1 MAADD
6 EIRNGGADQAADG
19 DEPFVPLDPDE
30 LLAGE
35 DAVAGGAAAADA
47 AAGGVAVLPG
57 DEDLGPEFVAEAGT
71 ADIGV
76 PDEEA
81 ADELVGDD
89 AGAAEWGQMD
99 AGANG
104 HQPNATDT
112 GEDAEVKALEER
124 LERLERVQQEVVRA
138 ARQRE
143 AARVRRK
150 VVASTAG
157 AGAASFVPI
166 LLQLVDA
173 FHLSPELAATVS
185 SVVAALGA
193 LVAGYLTPERAPVLP
208 PEGATVDVA
217 SVAEGHA

>member
-1 MAADD
+1 MPADD
-6 EIRNGGADQAADG
+6 EIRNGADQAADG

-35 DAVAGGAAAADA
+35 DAAADA
-47 AAGGVAVLPG
+47 EEAAPGSVAVLPG

-76 PDEEA
+76 PDEQA

-99 AGANG
+99 VGANG
-104 HQPNATDT
+104 HQPVVT
-112 GEDAEVKALEER
+112 GAGDDAEVKALEER
-124 LERLERVQQEVVRA
+124 LERLERVQQEVVRT

-193 LVAGYLTPERAPVLP
+193 LVAGYLTPERPPILP
-208 PEGATVDVA
+208 PEAGTVETVPA
-217 SVAEGHA
+217 AAGHA

>member
-1 MAADD
+1 MPPDD
-6 EIRNGGADQAADG
+6 EIRNGADQAADG
-19 DEPFVPLDPDE
+19 DEPFVPLDPEE

-35 DAVAGGAAAADA
+35 DATAGAEEAAPSS
-47 AAGGVAVLPG
+47 VAVLPG

-76 PDEEA
+76 PDEQA

-99 AGANG
+99 VRANG
-104 HQPNATDT
+104 HQPVTAGAD
-112 GEDAEVKALEER
+112 DALVER

-138 ARQRE
+138 AREHE

-193 LVAGYLTPERAPVLP
+193 LVAGYLTPERPPVLP
-208 PEGATVDVA
+208 PEIGTVETVPA
-217 SVAEGHA
+217 AAGHA